1 MVSKMNNLE
10 IIVPAFNEEKNI
22 SDFFHA
28 VSNELESVNVD
39 WKIIFVNDGS
49 KDGTLTVIKKLAAV
63 RNEVA
68 YISFSKNFGKE
79 SALYAG
85 LKKSTADYVIIMD
98 ADFQDPP
105 SLIPEMIDC
114 IENSNYDVIS
124 SRRTTREGEPAIRS
138 LFARMF
144 YKIINRFTNI
154 NLVDGARDFR
164 LMTRQVVDAVLELG
178 EYNRFSKGI
187 FDWVGFNTH
196 WIEYENIERN
206 EGETSWSFW
215 SLFKYSIEGIVSFTT
230 APLNL
235 ATVLGLV
242 ISLISFIAILF
253 IVVRT
258 ILFGDP
264 VEGWP
269 STISIVLFVGGIQLF
284 TIGILGQYI
293 SRIYLETKKRPLYL
307 IKETNLEE

>member
-1 MVSKMNNLE
+1 MVSKMKSLE
-10 IIVPAFNEEKNI
+10 IIVPSFNEEKNI
-22 SDFFHA
+22 SDFFNA
-28 VSNELESVNVD
+28 VSNELKSVKFN
-39 WKIIFVNDGS
+39 WKIIFVDDGS
-49 KDGTLTVIKKLAAV
+49 EDNTLNIIKKLAIS
-63 RNEVA
+63 NDKIA

-105 SLIPEMIDC
+105 SLIPKMIDYMR
-114 IENSNYDVIS
+114 NGNYDVIS
-124 SRRTTREGEPAIRS
+124 CRRTTRKGEPVIRS
-138 LFARMF
+138 FFARLF
-144 YKIINRFTNI
+144 YKIINRFTNVT
-154 NLVDGARDFR
+154 LVDGARDFR
-164 LMTRQVVDAVLELG
+164 LMTRQVVNAVLELN

-187 FDWVGFNTH
+187 FDWVGFNTY

-230 APLNL
+230 APLNV
-235 ATVLGLV
+235 ATILGLT

-258 ILFGDP
+258 LLFGDP

-269 STISIVLFVGGIQLF
+269 STISIVLFVSGIQLF